1 MSVVQ
6 DEPDSLVLEAAALIK
21 EARRRQVRR
30 RWAVAAVVVLVAA
43 IVASVGATGWPA
55 RTGPKRV
62 VPTSPEPGR
71 GSPTGQFSASASSIN
86 FIGHWSVTSLTF
98 PSSKEGFAFVT
109 GASANGTS
117 ALLERTTNG
126 GQTWLALRE
135 PPGPSDVAV
144 NPSNLS
150 FNSRSDGWWWGG
162 SVLRRTSDSGA
173 NWQEVSTIGSV
184 LSLATSG
191 RRTWMVESVG
201 FGPPSHCRSE
211 VLLSSGDSALPVP
224 VKNQPRLGTSCNWQL
239 LPLSASTVYLSEA
252 QDPVSQVAAPSY
264 YWTTSDAGR
273 SWVKR
278 TTPCTSTRRW
288 GSFYLTGIKQALWLL
303 CPTGAFDTMPGL
315 LPARSYVSFD
325 SGNSWQFKW
334 RGWFQVGQVVVTSK
348 QQAWLW
354 RDWNGALPGSVERTT
369 DAGLKWSG
377 VFPYWSKDSIQAP
390 FFGHVDFVLP
400 QSLVANGS
408 WAALAVDTVRASAP
422 DNLNHLIVGITDSSG
437 KTWHWSYLRNLPLS
451 KPSAEDRSV
460 KK

>member
-1 MSVVQ
+1 MV
-6 DEPDSLVLEAAALIK
+6 
-21 EARRRQVRR
+21 
-30 RWAVAAVVVLVAA
+30 
-43 IVASVGATGWPA
+43 
-55 RTGPKRV
+55 
-62 VPTSPEPGR
+62 
-71 GSPTGQFSASASSIN
+71 
-86 FIGHWSVTSLTF
+86 
-98 PSSKEGFAFVT
+98 
-109 GASANGTS
+109 
-117 ALLERTTNG
+117 
-126 GQTWLALRE
+126 
-135 PPGPSDVAV
+135 V

-150 FNSRSDGWWWGG
+150 FNSQSDGWWWGG

-278 TTPCTSTRRW
+278 TSPCTSTRRW

-315 LPARSYVSFD
+315 LPARLYVSFD

-334 RGWFQVGQVVVTSK
+334 SGWFQVGQIVVTSK

-354 RDWNGALPGSVERTT
+354 SDWNGARAGNVQRTS
-369 DAGLKWSG
+369 DAGLKWSD

-400 QSLVANGS
+400 QSLVANGR

-422 DNLNHLIVGITDSSG
+422 DNLNYLIVGITDNSG

-451 KPSAEDRSV
+451 KPSAKDRSV